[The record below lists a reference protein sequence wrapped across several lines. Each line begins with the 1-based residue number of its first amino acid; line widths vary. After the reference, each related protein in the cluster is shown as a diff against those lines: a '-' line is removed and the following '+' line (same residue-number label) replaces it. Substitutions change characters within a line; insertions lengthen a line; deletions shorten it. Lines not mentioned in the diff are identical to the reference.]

1 MIVCGALR
9 QTRYHCVMTIS
20 PLLADAKS
28 AHHAGDLARAI
39 AGYRAVLE
47 DGPDAATSNLLAI
60 ALDGSGRADEAEAVL
75 ACAHEME
82 PSLPEPAI
90 NLARLRLR
98 RGAADDALPPLRC
111 AGEAGSTEALILLF
125 EVAYAA
131 GLHGDVMSSGRQL
144 AAAGSLQMQQAERL
158 GETSFRIAANDA
170 PSILENASRRF
181 PDSARLH
188 LLMAHHLGQQGAYAP
203 AVAAFR
209 RSQCLNP
216 ADLDAVFNAARIL
229 DLVGENKTASH
240 ECGRALA
247 IAPGWPDALL
257 LGARIEA
264 LHGSPAKAHALAVQ
278 ALAALPAGAKAH
290 AAFALARFAAG
301 EKDAAIAGHRR
312 ALLLDPADAMEWN
325 DRGVML
331 KQVGA
336 VDDADLAYGRARRV
350 SPDLLPA
357 IKNHAALLF
366 DMTDMVAAADAYDHA
381 LRIAPDDAGLAMKR
395 AMTFP
400 TIVRSEVEIDTIR
413 ADIEHRMLAIKRS
426 GMVMEDPLKEVGRP
440 NFYLAYHGRNDRV
453 LQTLIAETYLTLCPA
468 LGFVAP
474 HCRSP
479 KPRSDDKLKVGF
491 LSKFFYDHSVKFI
504 SEGIIR
510 NLDPALFEVHLIS
523 PMAEQDV
530 DIFPPGQGP
539 AGYTRI
545 EEDLVQAQQDI
556 AALELDILVF
566 GDIGMEPLS
575 YYLGFARFAPVQ
587 CVMQGHPVT
596 TGLPNMDYFVC
607 SAWQEID
614 GAEAHYTEMPIRV
627 KDIPLCYPDLP
638 EVPDKPLSAFGLPE
652 GRTLYF
658 CPQTLFKF
666 HPDFD
671 VILKGILE
679 GDPDGILVLLKDRQE
694 TRNRQLE
701 ARLSET
707 IGDLTQRIHWVGRL
721 PKLDY
726 YALLKHS
733 AAMLDTTHFC
743 GGNTTI
749 QALGLGIPPVT
760 LPADYVRGRM
770 TIGWL
775 KAIGVMEMVAETPE
789 DYVRITLACGTDPAW
804 RAKVVAKIEARKH
817 ELFENQACV
826 RELEAFFPA
835 AYDAALRGERLRWI
849 SGRHVP
855 Q

>member
-1 MIVCGALR
+1 
-9 QTRYHCVMTIS
+9 MTNS
-20 PLLADAKS
+20 PLLAEAKS
-28 AHHAGDLARAI
+28 AHHAGDLTRAI
-39 AGYRAVLE
+39 AGYRSVLE

-60 ALDGSGRADEAEAVL
+60 ALDGSGRAEEAETVL
-75 ACAHEME
+75 ARAHEME
-82 PSLPEPAI
+82 PELADPAI

-98 RGAADDALPPLRC
+98 RGAVGDAVPPLRR
-111 AGEAGSTEALILLF
+111 AGESGNQEALAFLF
-125 EVAYAA
+125 EVALVA
-131 GLHGDVMSSGRQL
+131 GLHTDVLSSGRRLL
-144 AAAGSLQMQQAERL
+144 ADGRLQVEQAERL
-158 GETSFRIAANDA
+158 GEIALRAGAEDTQF
-170 PSILENASRRF
+170 ILEDAVRRF
-181 PDSARLH
+181 PDSARLQ
-188 LLMAHHLGQQGAYAP
+188 LLLAHRLGQGGAHAE
-203 AVAAFR
+203 AVTAFR
-209 RSQCLNP
+209 RSQCLAP

-229 DLVGENKTASH
+229 DLIGENNAASR

-247 IAPGWPDALL
+247 ISPGWPDALL
-257 LGARIEA
+257 LGARVEA
-264 LHGSPAKAHALAVQ
+264 LHGSPTRAR
-278 ALAALPAGAKAH
+278 ALAAQALSALPANAKAY
-290 AAFALARFAAG
+290 AALALARFAGG
-301 EKDAAIAGHRR
+301 EKEAAIAGHRR

-336 VDDADLAYGRARRV
+336 VSDANFAYGRARTI
-350 SPDLLPA
+350 SPELLPA

-366 DMTDMVAAADAYDHA
+366 DMTDMEAAAAAYDHA

-400 TIVRSEVEIDTIR
+400 TVLRSEAEIDTIR
-413 ADIEHRMLAIKRS
+413 ADIERRMQAIKRS
-426 GMVMEDPLKEVGRP
+426 GLVIADPLKEVGRP
-440 NFYLAYHGRNDRV
+440 NFYLAYHGRNDRD
-453 LQTLIAETYLTLCPA
+453 LQTLIAETYLALCPA

-474 HCRSP
+474 HCRAP
-479 KPRSDDKLKVGF
+479 KSRTGGRLKIGF

-523 PMAEQDV
+523 TMAEQDV

-545 EEDLVQAQQDI
+545 EDDLFQAQRDV
-556 AALELDILVF
+556 AALELDVLVF

-596 TGLPNMDYFVC
+596 TGLPHMDYFVC
-607 SAWQEID
+607 GALQEIE

-627 KDIPLCYPDLP
+627 KDIPLCYPELP
-638 EVPDKPLSAFGLPE
+638 DVPDKPLSAFGLPE
-652 GRTLYF
+652 DRTLYF

-671 VILKGILE
+671 AILKGILE
-679 GDPDGILVLLKDRQE
+679 GDPDGMLVLLKDRQE
-694 TRNRQLE
+694 TRNRQLK

-707 IGDLTQRIHWVGRL
+707 LGDLTQRIHWVGRL

-749 QALGLGIPPVT
+749 QALGLCIPPIT

-775 KAIGVMEMVAETPE
+775 KAIDVMELVAETPE

-804 RAKVVAKIEARKH
+804 RSKVVAKIEARKH
-817 ELFENQACV
+817 GLFENQACV
-826 RELEAFFPA
+826 RELEEFFPA
-835 AYDAALRGERLRWI
+835 AYDAALRGERLRWV
-849 SGRHVP
+849 SGRHMP
-855 Q
+855 

>member
-1 MIVCGALR
+1 
-9 QTRYHCVMTIS
+9 MTIS

-28 AHHAGDLARAI
+28 AHHAGDLERAI

-60 ALDGSGRADEAEAVL
+60 ALDGSGHTDDAEGVL
-75 ACAHEME
+75 ARAHEME
-82 PSLPEPAI
+82 PDLAEPAI

-98 RGAADDALPPLRC
+98 RGVVEDALPPLRH
-111 AGEAGSTEALILLF
+111 AGKTGSTEALILLF
-125 EVAYAA
+125 EVAYVT
-131 GLHGDVMSSGRQL
+131 GLHGDVLSAGRQL
-144 AAAGSLQMQQAERL
+144 AAAGGLQVQQAERL
-158 GETSFRIAANDA
+158 GEVSFRTGAEDT

-188 LLMAHHLGQQGAYAP
+188 LLMAHHLGQQGAHA
-203 AVAAFR
+203 AAMAAFR
-209 RSQCLNP
+209 RSQCLFP
-216 ADLDAVFNAARIL
+216 ADLDAVFNTARIL
-229 DLVGENKTASH
+229 DLMGENKTASH
-240 ECGRALA
+240 ECGRALV

-257 LGARIEA
+257 LCARIEA
-264 LHGSPAKAHALAVQ
+264 LHGSPARARALATQ
-278 ALAALPAGAKAH
+278 ALAALPSGANAH
-290 AAFALARFAAG
+290 ATFALARFAGG
-301 EKDAAIAGHRR
+301 EKEAAIAGHRR

-336 VDDADLAYGRARRV
+336 VEGADIAYGRARLI
-350 SPDLLPA
+350 SPELLPA

-366 DMTDMVAAADAYDHA
+366 DMTDMEAAAIAYDHA

-400 TIVRSEVEIDTIR
+400 TILGSESEIDTIR
-413 ADIEHRMLAIKRS
+413 ADIERRMQAIKRS
-426 GMVMEDPLKEVGRP
+426 GMVIADPLKEVGRP
-440 NFYLAYHGRNDRV
+440 NFYLAYHGRNDRD
-453 LQTLIAETYLTLCPA
+453 LQTLIAETYLALCPA

-479 KPRSDDKLKVGF
+479 KARSGGKLKIGF

-523 PMAEQDV
+523 TMAEQDV
-530 DIFPPGQGP
+530 DIFPPDQGP
-539 AGYTRI
+539 AGYSRI
-545 EEDLVQAQQDI
+545 EEDLFQAQRYI

-596 TGLPNMDYFVC
+596 TGLPHMDYFVC
-607 SAWQEID
+607 SALQEID
-614 GAEAHYTEMPIRV
+614 SAEAHYTEMPIRV
-627 KDIPLCYPDLP
+627 KDIPLCYPELP
-638 EVPDKPLSAFGLPE
+638 DVPDKPLSAFGLPE
-652 GRTLYF
+652 DRTLYF

-671 VILKGILE
+671 AILKGILE
-679 GDPDGILVLLKDRQE
+679 GDSDGMLVLLKDRQE

-707 IGDLTQRIHWVGRL
+707 LGDLTQRIHWVGRL

-733 AAMLDTTHFC
+733 VVMLDTTHFC

-749 QALGLGIPPVT
+749 QALGLGIPPIT

-775 KAIGVMEMVAETPE
+775 KAIDVMELVAETPE
-789 DYVRITLACGTDPAW
+789 DYVRIALACGTDPEW
-804 RAKVVAKIEARKH
+804 RARIVAKIEARKH

-826 RELEAFFPA
+826 RELEAFFPE
-835 AYDAALRGERLRWI
+835 AYDAAMRGERLRWI
-849 SGRHVP
+849 AGRHMP
-855 Q
+855 A

>member
-1 MIVCGALR
+1 
-9 QTRYHCVMTIS
+9 MTIS

-28 AHHAGDLARAI
+28 AHHAGDLERAI
-39 AGYRAVLE
+39 TGYRSVLE
-47 DGPDAATSNLLAI
+47 GGPDAATSNLLAI
-60 ALDGSGRADEAEAVL
+60 ALDGSGRADEAESVL
-75 ACAHEME
+75 ARAHEME
-82 PSLPEPAI
+82 PDLADPAL

-98 RGAADDALPPLRC
+98 RGAVEEAVPPLRR
-111 AGEAGSTEALILLF
+111 AGTTGSQEALALLF
-125 EVAYAA
+125 EVACAA
-131 GLHGDVMSSGRQL
+131 GLHADVLNTGRRLL
-144 AAAGSLQMQQAERL
+144 ADGSLQAQQAERL
-158 GETSFRIAANDA
+158 GEIAFRTEAEDA
-170 PSILENASRRF
+170 PAILENAVRRF

-188 LLMAHHLGQQGAYAP
+188 LLMAHHLGRHGTHDA
-203 AVAAFR
+203 AVTAFR

-229 DLVGENKTASH
+229 DLSGQNSAASR
-240 ECGRALA
+240 ECNRALA

-257 LGARIEA
+257 LCARIEA
-264 LHGSPAKAHALAVQ
+264 LHGSPARARALAAQ
-278 ALAALPAGAKAH
+278 ALAALPTSAKAH
-290 AAFALARFAAG
+290 AAFALARFAGG
-301 EKDAAIAGHRR
+301 EKEAAIAGHRR

-331 KQVGA
+331 KQVGT
-336 VDDADLAYGRARRV
+336 VDDADLAYGRARTV

-366 DMTDMVAAADAYDHA
+366 DMTDMEAAADAYDHA

-400 TIVRSEVEIDTIR
+400 TILRSEAEIDAIR
-413 ADIEHRMLAIKRS
+413 ADIERRMLAIKHS
-426 GMVMEDPLKEVGRP
+426 GMVMTDPLKEVGRP
-440 NFYLAYHGRNDRV
+440 NFYLAYHGRNDRG
-453 LQTLIAETYLTLCPA
+453 LQTLIAETYLALCPA

-479 KPRSDDKLKVGF
+479 KARSGGKLKIGF

-523 PMAEQDV
+523 TMEPQDV

-545 EEDLVQAQQDI
+545 EEDLFQAQQDI

-596 TGLPNMDYFVC
+596 TGLPHMDYFVC
-607 SAWQEID
+607 SALQEIE

-638 EVPDKPLSAFGLPE
+638 EVPDKRLSYFGLPE
-652 GRTLYF
+652 DRTLYF

-671 VILKGILE
+671 SILKGILE
-679 GDPDGILVLLKDRQE
+679 GDPDGMLVLLKDRQE

-707 IGDLTQRIHWVGRL
+707 LGDLTQRIHWVGRL

-749 QALGLGIPPVT
+749 QALGLGIPPIT

-775 KAIGVMEMVAETPE
+775 KAIDVMELVADTPD

-826 RELEAFFPA
+826 RELEEFFPE

-849 SGRHVP
+849 SGRHMP
-855 Q
+855 

>member
-1 MIVCGALR
+1 
-9 QTRYHCVMTIS
+9 MTIS

-28 AHHAGDLARAI
+28 AHHAGDLERAI
-39 AGYRAVLE
+39 SGYRSVLE
-47 DGPDAATSNLLAI
+47 GGPDAATSNLLAI

-75 ACAHEME
+75 AHAHEME
-82 PSLPEPAI
+82 PDLADPAI

-98 RGAADDALPPLRC
+98 RGAVEEAVEPLRR
-111 AGEAGSTEALILLF
+111 AGAAGSQEALALLF
-125 EVAYAA
+125 EVACAA
-131 GLHGDVMSSGRQL
+131 GLHADILSSGRRLL
-144 AAAGSLQMQQAERL
+144 ANGSLQAGQTEQLGEIAFRL
-158 GETSFRIAANDA
+158 GAEDTS
-170 PSILENASRRF
+170 SLLEGAVGRF
-181 PDSARLH
+181 PGSARLQ
-188 LLMAHHLGQQGAYAP
+188 LLRAHFLGQQGAHAE
-203 AVAAFR
+203 ALAAFR
-209 RSQCLNP
+209 RSQCLAP
-216 ADLDAVFNAARIL
+216 ADLDPVFNAARIL
-229 DLVGENKTASH
+229 DVIGEHRAASR
-240 ECGRALA
+240 ECGWALA
-247 IAPGWPDALL
+247 ISPGWPDALL

-264 LHGSPAKAHALAVQ
+264 LHGSPARARTLAEQ
-278 ALAALPAGAKAH
+278 ALAALPSRAKAH
-290 AAFALARFAAG
+290 AALALARFAGG
-301 EKDAAIAGHRR
+301 EKEAALARHRR

-331 KQVGA
+331 KQLG
-336 VDDADLAYGRARRV
+336 DFEDADQAYGRARRI
-350 SPDLLPA
+350 SPALLPA

-366 DMTDMVAAADAYDHA
+366 DKTDMEAAAAAYDAA
-381 LRIAPDDAGLAMKR
+381 LRLDPEDAALAMKR

-400 TIVRSEVEIDTIR
+400 TILRSEAEIDAIR
-413 ADIEHRMLAIKRS
+413 ADIERRMLAIKQS
-426 GMVMEDPLKEVGRP
+426 GMAISDPLKEVGRP
-440 NFYLAYHGRNDRV
+440 NFYLAYHGRNDRD
-453 LQTLIAETYLTLCPA
+453 LQTLIAETYLALCPA

-474 HCRSP
+474 HCMAPRARSGG
-479 KPRSDDKLKVGF
+479 RLKIGF

-523 PMAEQDV
+523 TMAEQDV
-530 DIFPPGQGP
+530 EIFPPGQGP

-545 EEDLVQAQQDI
+545 EEDLFQAQHDI
-556 AALELDILVF
+556 AALELDVLVF

-596 TGLPNMDYFVC
+596 TGLPHMDYFVC
-607 SAWQEID
+607 SALQEID

-627 KDIPLCYPDLP
+627 KDIPLCYPELP
-638 EVPDKPLSAFGLPE
+638 DVPDKPLSAFGLPE
-652 GRTLYF
+652 DRTLYF

-671 VILKGILE
+671 AILKGILE
-679 GDPDGILVLLKDRQE
+679 GDPNGMLVLLKDRQE

-707 IGDLTQRIHWVGRL
+707 LGDLTQRIHWVGRL

-749 QALGLGIPPVT
+749 QALGLGIPPIT

-775 KAIGVMEMVAETPE
+775 KAIDVMELVAETPQ
-789 DYVRITLACGTDPAW
+789 DYVRITLACGTEPAW

-826 RELEAFFPA
+826 RELEAFFPE

-849 SGRHVP
+849 SGRHMP
-855 Q
+855 RYENIQTKSGT

>member
-1 MIVCGALR
+1 M
-9 QTRYHCVMTIS
+9 MIS

-28 AHHAGDLARAI
+28 AHHAGDLERAI
-39 AGYRAVLE
+39 AGYRAVLD

-60 ALDGSGRADEAEAVL
+60 ALDGSGRADEAEVVL
-75 ACAHEME
+75 AQTHEME
-82 PSLPEPAI
+82 PGLPEPAI

-111 AGEAGSTEALILLF
+111 AGGAGSTEALILLF

-131 GLHGDVMSSGRQL
+131 GLHGDVLSSGRQL
-144 AAAGSLQMQQAERL
+144 AATGNLQVEQAERL
-158 GETSFRIAANDA
+158 GEISFRIGAKDA
-170 PSILENASRRF
+170 SSILENASRRF
-181 PDSARLH
+181 PESARLH

-203 AVAAFR
+203 AVAVFR
-209 RSQCLNP
+209 RSQCLFP

-229 DLVGENKTASH
+229 DLVGENKTASR
-240 ECGRALA
+240 ECGRALV
-247 IAPGWPDALL
+247 IAPGWP
-257 LGARIEA
+257 
-264 LHGSPAKAHALAVQ
+264 
-278 ALAALPAGAKAH
+278 KAH
-290 AAFALARFAAG
+290 AAFALARFAGG
-301 EKDAAIAGHRR
+301 EKDAAIAGHRC

-331 KQVGA
+331 KEVGT
-336 VDDADLAYGRARRV
+336 VDGADLAYGRARV
-350 SPDLLPA
+350 ISPELLPA

-366 DMTDMVAAADAYDHA
+366 DMTDMEAAADAFDHA

-400 TIVRSEVEIDTIR
+400 TIVRSEAEIDAIR
-413 ADIEHRMLAIKRS
+413 ADIEHRMQAIKCSGLAIA
-426 GMVMEDPLKEVGRP
+426 DPLKEVGRP
-440 NFYLAYHGRNDRV
+440 NFYLAYHGRNDRD
-453 LQTLIAETYLTLCPA
+453 LQSLIAETYLTLCPA

-474 HCRSP
+474 HCRTP
-479 KPRSDDKLKVGF
+479 KPRSGGKLRIGF

-523 PMAEQDV
+523 TMVEEDV

-539 AGYTRI
+539 AVYTRI
-545 EEDLVQAQQDI
+545 EEDLFQAQQDI

-596 TGLPNMDYFVC
+596 TGLPHMDYFVC
-607 SAWQEID
+607 SALQEID

-627 KDIPLCYPDLP
+627 KDIPLCYPELP
-638 EVPDKPLSAFGLPE
+638 EVADKPLSAFGLPQD
-652 GRTLYF
+652 RTLYF

-671 VILKGILE
+671 AILKGILE
-679 GDPDGILVLLKDRQE
+679 GDPNGILVLLKDRQE

-701 ARLSET
+701 ERLSET
-707 IGDLTQRIHWVGRL
+707 LGALTKRIHWVGRM

-726 YALLKHS
+726 YALLKNS
-733 AAMLDTTHFC
+733 AVMLDTTHFC

-770 TIGWL
+770 TVGWL
-775 KAIGVMEMVAETPE
+775 KAIDVTEMVADTAE

-804 RAKVVAKIEARKH
+804 RAEVVAKIEARKH

-826 RELEAFFPA
+826 QELEAFFPA
-835 AYDAALRGERLRWI
+835 AYAAALRGERLRWI

-855 Q
+855 L